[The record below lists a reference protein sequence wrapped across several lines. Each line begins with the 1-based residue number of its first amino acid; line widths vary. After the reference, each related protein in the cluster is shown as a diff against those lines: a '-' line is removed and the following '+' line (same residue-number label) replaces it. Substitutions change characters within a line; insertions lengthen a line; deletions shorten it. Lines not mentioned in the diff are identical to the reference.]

1 MSHVWTRSWCS
12 STLYRKLREMQ
23 STMNLEEFESQTRET
38 IEQTLN
44 QLHTASLLVGQ
55 LETQIAE
62 TGKSLQS
69 LSQLIEA
76 FIAQQ
81 KPPSR

>member
-1 MSHVWTRSWCS
+1 
-12 STLYRKLREMQ
+12 
-23 STMNLEEFESQTRET
+23 MNLEEFESQARET

-62 TGKSLQS
+62 TGKSLQA
-69 LSQLIEA
+69 LSQLIED
-76 FIAQQ
+76 FIEQQ
-81 KPPSR
+81 RQPPSR

>member
-1 MSHVWTRSWCS
+1 MTRSN
-12 STLYRKLREMQ
+12 MD
-23 STMNLEEFESQTRET
+23 LEEFEVQTRE
-38 IEQTLN
+38 ILEQTLN
-44 QLHTASLLVGQ
+44 QLHTTSLLVGQ

-69 LSQLIEA
+69 LSQLIES

-81 KPPSR
+81 RQQNNRQQNL

>member
-1 MSHVWTRSWCS
+1 M
-12 STLYRKLREMQ
+12 L
-23 STMNLEEFESQTRET
+23 
-38 IEQTLN
+38 EQTLN
-44 QLHTASLLVGQ
+44 QLHTTALLVGQ

-69 LSQLIEA
+69 LSQLIES

-81 KPPSR
+81 RQQNNRQ

>member
-1 MSHVWTRSWCS
+1 
-12 STLYRKLREMQ
+12 
-23 STMNLEEFESQTRET
+23 MNLEEFETQSREAL
-38 IEQTLN
+38 EQTLN

-76 FIAQQ
+76 FVAQQ
-81 KPPSR
+81 KRQSSN

>member
-1 MSHVWTRSWCS
+1 
-12 STLYRKLREMQ
+12 
-23 STMNLEEFESQTRET
+23 MNLEEFESQTREM

-62 TGKSLQS
+62 TGKSLQA
-69 LSQLIEA
+69 LSQLIED
-76 FIAQQ
+76 FIEQQ
-81 KPPSR
+81 KQPPSR

>member
-1 MSHVWTRSWCS
+1 MSRS
-12 STLYRKLREMQ
+12 
-23 STMNLEEFESQTRET
+23 NIDLEEFESQTRET

-44 QLHTASLLVGQ
+44 QLHTAALLVGQ

-62 TGKSLQS
+62 TGRSLQT
-69 LSQLIEA
+69 LSQLIET

-81 KPPSR
+81 KRQSSSS

>member
-1 MSHVWTRSWCS
+1 MD
-12 STLYRKLREMQ
+12 
-23 STMNLEEFESQTRET
+23 LEEFEAQTRST

-62 TGKSLQS
+62 TGKTVQT
-69 LSQLIEA
+69 LSQLIEN

-81 KPPSR
+81 KRQSSR

>member
-1 MSHVWTRSWCS
+1 MT
-12 STLYRKLREMQ
+12 Q
-23 STMNLEEFESQTRET
+23 SNLDLEEFEAQTRET

-44 QLHTASLLVGQ
+44 HLHTASLLVGQ

-62 TGKSLQS
+62 TGKSLQA
-69 LSQLIEA
+69 LSSLIEN

-81 KPPSR
+81 KATNSD

>member
-1 MSHVWTRSWCS
+1 MD
-12 STLYRKLREMQ
+12 
-23 STMNLEEFESQTRET
+23 LEEFEAQTRST

-62 TGKSLQS
+62 TGKTVQT
-69 LSQLIEA
+69 LSQLIEN

-81 KPPSR
+81 RRQSSR

>member
-1 MSHVWTRSWCS
+1 MTESNP
-12 STLYRKLREMQ
+12 
-23 STMNLEEFESQTRET
+23 NLDEFESQTRDT

-55 LETQIAE
+55 LETQIVE
-62 TGKSLQS
+62 TGRSLQT
-69 LSQLIEA
+69 LSHLIEG

-81 KPPSR
+81 RQQNNSDRAR

>member
-1 MSHVWTRSWCS
+1 MTRSN
-12 STLYRKLREMQ
+12 MD
-23 STMNLEEFESQTRET
+23 LEEFEVQTRE
-38 IEQTLN
+38 ILEQTLN
-44 QLHTASLLVGQ
+44 QLHTTSLLVGQ

-69 LSQLIEA
+69 LSQLIES

-81 KPPSR
+81 RQQNNRQ

>member
-1 MSHVWTRSWCS
+1 
-12 STLYRKLREMQ
+12 
-23 STMNLEEFESQTRET
+23 MNLEEFETQSREAL
-38 IEQTLN
+38 EQTLN

-76 FIAQQ
+76 FVAQQ
-81 KPPSR
+81 KRQSPK

>member
-1 MSHVWTRSWCS
+1 MD
-12 STLYRKLREMQ
+12 
-23 STMNLEEFESQTRET
+23 LEEFEVQTREML
-38 IEQTLN
+38 EQTLN
-44 QLHTASLLVGQ
+44 QLHTTALLVGQ

-69 LSQLIEA
+69 LSQLIES

-81 KPPSR
+81 RQQNNRQ

>member
-1 MSHVWTRSWCS
+1 MD
-12 STLYRKLREMQ
+12 
-23 STMNLEEFESQTRET
+23 LEEFESQTRAT

-62 TGKSLQS
+62 TGKMLQN
-69 LSQLIEA
+69 LSQLIET
-76 FIAQQ
+76 FVAQQ
-81 KPPSR
+81 NQRSTN

>member
-1 MSHVWTRSWCS
+1 
-12 STLYRKLREMQ
+12 
-23 STMNLEEFESQTRET
+23 MNLEEFESQTRET

-62 TGKSLQS
+62 TGRSLQTLS
-69 LSQLIEA
+69 LLIEA
-76 FIAQQ
+76 FIEQQ
-81 KPPSR
+81 KQPPSR